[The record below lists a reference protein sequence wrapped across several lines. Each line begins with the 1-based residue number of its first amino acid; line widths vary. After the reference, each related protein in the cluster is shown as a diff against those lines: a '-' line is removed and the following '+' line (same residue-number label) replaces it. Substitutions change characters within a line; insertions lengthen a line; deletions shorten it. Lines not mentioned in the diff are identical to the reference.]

1 MRFQNVVIESLVAVL
16 PPQVLTTA
24 ALEERLRPLYERLR
38 LPFGRLELMT
48 GIKERRFW
56 EPGTKP
62 SEASARAVRAV
73 LAKTAVPAAKLGMLI
88 HGAVSR
94 DMLEPATA
102 AFVHRASG
110 LPAQMQIL
118 DVSNAC
124 LGFLNSCTLVGG
136 MIESGQIEAGVV
148 VCGENGG
155 PLVEET
161 IRRLCTSELDRQ
173 QIKPFFANLTI
184 GSGAVAAVL
193 CRRDLAPAG
202 SPRLVGGV
210 VRAASEYSSL
220 CMGDRAEGDALA
232 MQTDS
237 EQLLVAGVETARRTW
252 EDLGRELGFAEK
264 DFDRFVCHQVG
275 VAHRR
280 KLYETLG
287 LDPAKDFSTFETMG
301 NTGSVA
307 LPLTLW
313 QARETGFIKAGQRV
327 GLLGIGSGIN
337 CVMLVLEC

>member
-1 MRFQNVVIESLVAVL
+1 MRFENVVIESLATAL
-16 PPQVLTTA
+16 PPVVMTSA
-24 ALEERLRPLYERLR
+24 ALEERLSPLYERLR

-62 SEASARAVRAV
+62 SEASARAVREV
-73 LAKTAVPAAKLGMLI
+73 LAKTKIPTGDFGMLV

-102 AFVHRASG
+102 AFVHRLSG

-124 LGFLNSCTLVGG
+124 LGFLNSCTLIAG
-136 MIESGQIEAGVV
+136 MIDSGQIKAGIVA
-148 VCGENGG
+148 CGENGG

-161 IRRLCTSELDRQ
+161 IRQLCSSQLDRQ

-193 CRRDLAPAG
+193 CHKDLAPAG

-210 VRAASEYSSL
+210 VRAASEHSTL
-220 CMGDRAEGDALA
+220 CMGDRAEGEGLA

-237 EQLLVAGVETARRTW
+237 EQLLVAGVETARLTW
-252 EDLGRELGFAEK
+252 EDLGRELGYTEK

-275 VAHRR
+275 VMHRR

-287 LDPAKDFSTFETMG
+287 LDDAKDFSTFETFG

-307 LPLTLW
+307 LPLTLER
-313 QARETGFIKAGQRV
+313 ARTAGFIGSGHRV